1 MSDKLEPLAIVGM
14 SWRFPGEANSAS
26 GFWDIL
32 SNARSAKSRIP
43 EDRFNVDAHYH
54 PSADRNGSIITKE
67 GHFLKEDIAAF
78 DAPFFSMTAAEA
90 EGMDPQHR
98 ILLEVTYE
106 AFENAGMPI
115 KSVAGS
121 QTAVDYEMTSG
132 AEIHTMSPY
141 ASTGC
146 GASMLANRLSW
157 FYDLQGP
164 SLMVDTAC
172 SSSLVGL
179 HLACQ
184 ELRAG
189 KSKMVSSILAPS
201 SSATFLLM
209 GFRFALRATKPE
221 LWRGLSALRF
231 LSPDGQ
237 CHSFDSRANGYGRG
251 EGMGV
256 IIVKPLADALRD
268 NDVIRA
274 VIRGTGI
281 NQDGKTS
288 GITVPSAEAQINLI
302 KSTYETA
309 GLDFSRT
316 TYFEAHGT
324 GTPVGDPLEL
334 SAIGQTI
341 GLAKGEHEYPL
352 LVGSVKSNIGHLE
365 GASGIAGV
373 IKTVLALEQ
382 GMIPAV
388 HGFETPNPRLR
399 LEEWNIKI
407 PTELTQWP
415 TVGLRR
421 ASVNSFGYGGTN
433 AHLILDDAL
442 HYLDERNLT
451 GNHNTQRITG
461 TPLSES
467 TDSGLSIGEEDF
479 PLDKIGGAAKQRLYV
494 FSAPEQDG
502 LSRLAQTY
510 MDFLR
515 SSLSPENNGLAY
527 EKATQIAAL
536 AYTLSER
543 RTVFD
548 WRSFAV
554 AESTE
559 DLLGSL
565 ERSLPKLPRAVKS
578 PSCAFVF
585 TGQGAQ
591 WYAMGRELQEY
602 DIFKQSIVAADKYLI
617 SLGCPWSALE
627 ELNRPEDQ
635 SCINEPQI
643 SQPLCTVLQIALVDL
658 LSHWGLRPKAV
669 VGHSSG
675 EIAAAYAAGALGTQ
689 DAWKIAYFRGVHTA
703 AMASLLPGRKGSM
716 MAASISETSAQ
727 KYIDR
732 LTQGEAVV
740 ACINS
745 PQSVTISGDL
755 SAVTEI
761 ENMLKTDD
769 VWCRKLKVQTAYHSP
784 HMKVIAEKYLESI
797 QDVVP
802 AGSSNITFFSSVTGA
817 EISHG
822 DLSAEYWVK
831 NLLNPVRFSEAVTA
845 LLNHCATKSRRK
857 ATTNVNALIE
867 LGPHS
872 ALQGPLRDI
881 LAAASESYLE
891 SVSYA
896 SILRRGADAK
906 ETALCA
912 AGRLWSLGFKLDLA
926 IVNNMSKTPGSSK
939 ALANLPRYPFNHKR
953 RYWHEPRLN
962 LWRRTR
968 AQPRTDLLGV
978 PSDDHNP
985 IAPRWKNFLRPVE
998 IPWLMDHRIQG
1009 MLVLPGAAMLTMVM
1023 EACQQTAKQSETI
1036 HAYQFRDVT
1045 FLRPLLFTS
1054 PAAAIETLMQL
1065 RPHQMGTKANTAHWT
1080 QFSLLSIG
1088 SDGAAIEHCSGLVKL
1103 IYASKPNEI
1112 DGSAEPTREWELRR
1126 QEYLSIQER
1135 PTKELHVGRLY
1146 DKLNRLGL
1154 QLGPLFQNLTRI
1166 NAGDGFGYGEL
1177 QIPDSA
1183 ARMPENFEYPTPIH
1197 PAVLDGVFQMMISCG
1212 TVKDDSS
1219 AMAPSF
1225 IESLYVSASLPSDAG
1240 SLLRGFSTLGPK
1252 LRLQQSGTVV
1262 MSDDTWSEPKVL
1274 LEGFVCKEL
1283 SSRLNRAQRN
1293 LCTQLMWK
1301 KDVECSHST
1310 MRTLLN
1316 TQRFSLDPA
1325 IAGRASLCDQ
1335 AVSEYVKKSLAM
1347 LSTEVDKERDG
1358 VLQQYINWMRSLSDQ
1373 SFSDEST
1380 CALND
1385 ESPRMLKAIEA
1396 VGSKLEEIMN
1406 PHTDSNA
1413 LTKSLISEFI
1423 DDCLGQSF
1431 INSVVV
1437 ELLDHAGFVSPNI
1450 EILEIGNGSTSCA
1463 ASVLD
1468 RLSDKTSGSA
1478 RLKRYTFTNRSQE
1491 SLDSAQDCLAD
1502 REMVDFRL
1510 LDIGQDLKMQGFES
1524 EKFDYIIFNEFLPTA
1539 GDLESGLCN
1548 LRKLLKDCGKLLLG
1562 AITKAQ
1568 LRTAF
1573 VLGLDP
1579 RWWSHYKDDH
1589 IRAFPLNEDAWERVL
1604 KESGFAGVQHI
1615 VHDSDAVDLHQLSL
1629 MVSSVERT
1637 NSFNFSEVIILK
1649 PDVCDTDVAA
1659 LSANFA
1665 GLLVKLGFTV
1675 SERNWD
1681 TIGDVSGKAL
1691 VSFWEIDNPVLGEM
1705 SEPVFEVVK
1714 GIVLNSG
1721 GVLWITRGGQV
1732 SGPFKPFSGVST
1744 GFFRALRSEDPEK
1757 RLGTFDLSLGLDLH
1771 SELAATLVSEVFEG
1785 LFSSSERE
1793 TRDYEFAEDGCCLYV
1808 PRLVEEPG
1816 LNSAMAAL
1824 NEKPRPVMEK
1834 LLQDERPLKMEL
1846 GEPGLLNTFQF
1857 VEDRQFQEPLN
1868 ADYVELKV
1876 LCTGLNFVDVM
1887 AALGQVPTPTLGCE
1901 VGGIITKVGSAVTK
1915 FKPGDTVA
1923 GMLQGSFNTHVR
1935 IRQTI
1940 IQHVPAHMTVEA
1952 AATVITAFSTAWI
1965 GLVNRARLRRG
1976 ETALIH
1982 SGAGGVG
1989 QAAIQICQH
1998 FGVEVY
2004 TTVGSVAKKDL
2015 LMDRYGIPE
2024 DHIFSSRDGTFA
2036 QGIMRMTK
2044 RRGVDVV
2051 LNSVSGE
2058 SLRQSWHC
2066 LADFGRFIEI
2076 GKRDL
2081 LGNTGLDMQP
2091 FLRGVSYIGV
2101 NLEQFHPTSEVHM
2114 ELSEALQDIFNL
2126 LSDRKLRELYPI
2138 TTYTYSEVE
2147 QAFRGL
2153 QSGKVFG
2160 KIVVRASP
2168 DDIVPVLPR
2177 ANPPFTLD
2185 ANATYLLAGGLGGI
2199 GRSIADMLQ
2208 SHGARYLAFLSRSGD
2223 SKPEAQRFLKQL
2235 SRYGCTAK
2243 AYSCD
2248 ISDREAVFQAVRQCS
2263 TELPPIKGFVQC
2275 SMVLKDGLFDN
2286 MTYDDWTVCTRAKI
2300 QGSWN
2305 LHEALP
2311 RDLDF
2316 FVMLSSISGVI
2327 GNPGQ
2332 ANYSAGNVY
2341 EDALA
2346 HFRRRQGLEATAL
2359 DLGAVRDIGY
2369 LAESGDAANMSH
2381 LQALQVSEAD
2391 IHSLLEIVI
2400 TRRKLKNDNIP
2411 PQVVTGLVAGDEME
2425 EIVQRTRWARDVK
2438 FSILWKTSESGA
2450 DAGVLAGLDAF
2461 TKAESLVAAAAIVED
2476 IIISRIAKVLMMPV
2490 EDISNTQPLH
2500 SYGVDSLIAV
2510 EMRAWIAKEF
2520 HTEISVFDILSPV
2533 PLSGLAM
2540 KIVQESNL
2548 LPDRLKQE
2556 MQGNEE
2562 PAETK

>member
-1 MSDKLEPLAIVGM
+1 MSTMSTMSDKLEPLAIVGM

-32 SNARSAKSRIP
+32 SHGRSAKSRIP
-43 EDRFNVDAHYH
+43 EDRFNADAYYH
-54 PSADRNGSIITKE
+54 PSADRNGSITTKE
-67 GHFLKEDIAAF
+67 GHFLKDDIAAF

-90 EGMDPQHR
+90 DGMDPQHR
-98 ILLEVTYE
+98 FLLEVTYE
-106 AFENAGMPI
+106 AFENAGISI

-121 QTAVDYEMTSG
+121 QTAVMVGCFTSDYEVLSG
-132 AEIHTMSPY
+132 IEINAMSPY
-141 ASTGC
+141 TSTGC

-157 FYDLQGP
+157 FYDLQGIADWEQQIGINHP
-164 SLMVDTAC
+164 VPKQQCCCLS
-172 SSSLVGL
+172 
-179 HLACQ
+179 
-184 ELRAG
+184 
-189 KSKMVSSILAPS
+189 
-201 SSATFLLM
+201 FLT
-209 GFRFALRATKPE
+209 GFHFGSRGTKPE
-221 LWRGLSALRF
+221 LWRGLTALRF

-256 IIVKPLADALRD
+256 VVIKPLADALKD

-274 VIRGTGI
+274 VIRGTGT

-302 KSTYETA
+302 KSTYEAA
-309 GLDFSRT
+309 GLDFSKT

-324 GTPVGDPLEL
+324 GTPVGDPLEI

-341 GLAKGEHEYPL
+341 GLAKGELDYPL

-407 PTELTQWP
+407 PSELTQWP
-415 TVGLRR
+415 TAGLRR

-442 HYLDERNLT
+442 HYLEERNLT
-451 GNHNTQRITG
+451 GNHNTQSVTG
-461 TPLSES
+461 TPLSLS
-467 TDSGLSIGEEDF
+467 TDSGLSVGEDESL
-479 PLDKIGGAAKQRLYV
+479 LDKIGNVAKQKLFV

-502 LSRLAQTY
+502 LARLSQTY
-510 MDFLR
+510 TDFLR
-515 SSLSPENNGLAY
+515 RSLSPETNELAY
-527 EKATQIAAL
+527 EKATQIAGL

-543 RTVFD
+543 RTIFD

-559 DLLGSL
+559 DLLASL
-565 ERSLPKLPRAVKS
+565 ERSLPQLPRAVKS

-602 DIFKQSIVAADKYLI
+602 ETFKQSIIAADEYLV
-617 SLGCPWSALE
+617 SLGCPWSVLE

-635 SCINEPQI
+635 SCIHEPRI
-643 SQPLCTVLQIALVDL
+643 SQPLCTILQVALVNL
-658 LSHWGLRPKAV
+658 LSHWGLHPRAV

-675 EIAAAYAAGALGTQ
+675 EIAAAYAAGALTIQ
-689 DAWKIAYFRGVHTA
+689 SAWKIAYFRGVHSA
-703 AMASLLPGRKGSM
+703 AVASLLPGRKGSM
-716 MAASISETSAQ
+716 MAASISEAVAQ
-727 KYIDR
+727 TYIDR
-732 LTQGEAVV
+732 VTQGDAVV

-745 PQSVTISGDL
+745 PQSVTISGDF
-755 SAVTEI
+755 SAVAEM

-769 VWCRKLKVQTAYHSP
+769 IWCRKLKVQTAYHSP
-784 HMKVIAEKYLESI
+784 HMKAIAQQYLESI
-797 QDVVP
+797 QDVLP
-802 AGSSNITFFSSVTGA
+802 TESSGISFFSSVTGA

-822 DLSAEYWVK
+822 DLSSEYWVK
-831 NLLNPVRFSEAVTA
+831 NLLSPVRFSEAATA
-845 LLNHCATKSRRK
+845 LLNHCATKSRRG
-857 ATTNVNALIE
+857 AITNINALIE

-881 LAAASESYLE
+881 LAAASESYLK
-891 SVSYA
+891 SVSYT
-896 SILRRGADAK
+896 SILRRGADAN

-912 AGRLWSLGFKLDLA
+912 AGRLWSLGFKLSLA
-926 IVNNMSKTPGSSK
+926 IVNNASESPSSSK
-939 ALANLPRYPFNHKR
+939 ALVNLPRYPFNHKR
-953 RYWHEPRLN
+953 RYWHESRAN
-962 LWRRTR
+962 LSRRTR
-968 AQPRTDLLGV
+968 SQPRTDLLGL
-978 PSDDHNP
+978 PADDHNP

-998 IPWLMDHRIQG
+998 TPWLMDHRIQG
-1009 MLVLPGAAMLTMVM
+1009 MLILPGAAMLTMVL
-1023 EACQQTAKQSETI
+1023 EACEQSAKQSETI
-1036 HAYQFRDVT
+1036 HGYQFRDVS
-1045 FLRPLLFTS
+1045 FHRPMVFTS
-1054 PAAAIETLMQL
+1054 PAAATETSMQL
-1065 RPHQMGTKANTAHWT
+1065 RPHQTGTRANTAHWT
-1080 QFSLLSIG
+1080 QFSLLSLG
-1088 SDGAAIEHCSGLVKL
+1088 ADGATIEHCSGLVKI
-1103 IYASKPNEI
+1103 IYAPRPNEI
-1112 DGSAEPTREWELRR
+1112 DSSTEQSREWELRR

-1135 PTKELHVGRLY
+1135 PTKEIHVGRLY
-1146 DKLNRLGL
+1146 DKLSRLGL

-1166 NAGDGFGYGEL
+1166 SAGDGFGFGEL

-1183 ARMPENFEYPTPIH
+1183 TRMPENFEYPTPIH
-1197 PAVLDGVFQMMISCG
+1197 PVVLDGVFQMMICCG
-1212 TVKDDSS
+1212 TVKDNFS

-1225 IESLYVSASLPSDAG
+1225 IESLYVSASLPRDPG

-1252 LRLQQSGTVV
+1252 LRLQQSGSVF
-1262 MSDDTWSEPKVL
+1262 MSDDTWGEPKIV

-1283 SSRLNRAQRN
+1283 SSRVHRAQRK
-1293 LCTQLMWK
+1293 LCTQLLWK
-1301 KDVECSHST
+1301 KDAECSPST
-1310 MRTLLN
+1310 IHTILN
-1316 TQRFSLDPA
+1316 PERFSLDPA
-1325 IAGRASLCDQ
+1325 IARGASLCDQ
-1335 AVSEYVKKSLAM
+1335 AVSEHVTKSLGM
-1347 LSTEVDKERDG
+1347 LSTEVGKEMDG
-1358 VLQQYINWMRSLSDQ
+1358 VLQKYISWMRDISHQ
-1373 SFSDEST
+1373 SSSEAST
-1380 CALND
+1380 CALDD
-1385 ESPRMLKAIEA
+1385 EPPRMLQAIEA
-1396 VGSKLEEIMN
+1396 VGSQLKEIMD
-1406 PHTDSNA
+1406 PGSDSHTR
-1413 LTKSLISEFI
+1413 TKSLISWFI
-1423 DDCLGQSF
+1423 EDCLGQSF
-1431 INSVVV
+1431 INSVVA
-1437 ELLDHAGFVSPNI
+1437 ELIDHAGFVSPNI
-1450 EILEIGNGSTSCA
+1450 EILEIGSGSTSCA

-1468 RLSDKTSGSA
+1468 RLCNKTWGSA
-1478 RLKRYTFTNRSQE
+1478 RLKKYVLTNRTQA
-1491 SLDSAQDCLAD
+1491 SLDSAQGSLSD

-1510 LDIGQDLKMQGFES
+1510 LDIGQDPKVQGFEF
-1524 EKFDYIIFNEFLPTA
+1524 EKFDYIIFNELLPTA
-1539 GDLESGLCN
+1539 GDLECGMRN
-1548 LRKLLKDCGKLLLG
+1548 LRGLLKNDGKLLLG

-1568 LRTAF
+1568 LRTTF

-1579 RWWSHYKDDH
+1579 RWWSHNKDDSVPG
-1589 IRAFPLNEDAWERVL
+1589 FPLDEGAWAGVL
-1604 KESGFAGVQHI
+1604 EKSGFAGVQHI
-1615 VHDSDAVDLHQLSL
+1615 IHDSEDANVHQLSL
-1629 MVSSVERT
+1629 MVSSVERAI
-1637 NSFNFSEVIILK
+1637 SFDFSEVVIVN
-1649 PDVCDTDVAA
+1649 PDICATDVSTFA
-1659 LSANFA
+1659 ANFA
-1665 GLLVKLGFTV
+1665 GLLMKLGLSV
-1675 SERNWD
+1675 SQRNWD
-1681 TIGDVSGKAL
+1681 TIGDVSGKVL
-1691 VSFWEIDNPVLGEM
+1691 VSFWEIDSPVLGEM

-1714 GIVLNSG
+1714 DMALNSA

-1732 SGPFKPFSGVST
+1732 SGPFKPYSGVCT
-1744 GFFRALRSEDPEK
+1744 GFFRALRSESPEK
-1757 RLGTFDLSLGLDLH
+1757 RLGTFDLSLGLDLQ
-1771 SELAATLVSEVFEG
+1771 SELAATLVSEVFDS
-1785 LFSSSERE
+1785 LFRATERE
-1793 TRDYEFAEDGCCLYV
+1793 TRDYEFAEDECCLYV
-1808 PRLVEEPG
+1808 PRLVEDPA
-1816 LNSAMAAL
+1816 LNSAMGAL
-1824 NEKPRPVMEK
+1824 NEKPRPAMEK
-1834 LLQDERPLKMEL
+1834 LLQEERPLKMEL

-1857 VEDRQFQEPLN
+1857 VDDKQFEEPLRG
-1868 ADYVELKV
+1868 DYVEVKV
-1876 LCTGLNFVDVM
+1876 QCTGLNFVDVM

-1901 VGGIITKVGSAVTK
+1901 VGGIITKIGPAVTK

-1923 GMLQGSFNTHVR
+1923 GMLQGSFGTHVR

-1952 AATVITAFSTAWI
+1952 AVTVITAFLTAWI
-1965 GLVNRARLRRG
+1965 GLVSRARLRRG

-1998 FGVEVY
+1998 LGVEVY
-2004 TTVGSVAKKDL
+2004 TTVGSVVKKDL
-2015 LMDRYGIPE
+2015 LMERYRIPG
-2024 DHIFSSRDGTFA
+2024 DHIFNSRDGNFA
-2036 QGIMRMTK
+2036 QGVMRMTK

-2051 LNSVSGE
+2051 LNSLSGE
-2058 SLRQSWHC
+2058 FLRQSWHC

-2091 FLRGVSYIGV
+2091 FLRGVSYMGV
-2101 NLEQFHPTSEVHM
+2101 NLEQFHPTSAAHM
-2114 ELSEALQDIFNL
+2114 ELSEALQDIFDL
-2126 LSDRKLRELYPI
+2126 LSINKLRELYPI
-2138 TTYTYSEVE
+2138 TIYTYSEVE
-2147 QAFRGL
+2147 QAFRAL
-2153 QSGKVFG
+2153 QSGKVLG

-2177 ANPPFTLD
+2177 ANPSFTLD

-2223 SKPEAQRFLKQL
+2223 SKPEAQAFLKQL

-2248 ISDREAVFQAVRQCS
+2248 ISDREKVFQAIRQCS
-2263 TELPPIKGFVQC
+2263 SELPPIKGLVQC

-2286 MTYDDWTVCTRAKI
+2286 MSYDDWTACTRAKI

-2311 RDLDF
+2311 KHLDF
-2316 FVMLSSISGVI
+2316 FVMLSSISGII

-2332 ANYSAGNVY
+2332 ANYSAANVY
-2341 EDALA
+2341 EDGLA

-2369 LAESGDAANMSH
+2369 LAESENAANMSH
-2381 LQALQVSEAD
+2381 LQALQVSETD
-2391 IHSLLEIVI
+2391 IHSLLEVVI
-2400 TRRKLKNDNIP
+2400 TRRRLGDDGIP
-2411 PQVVTGLVAGDEME
+2411 AQVVTGLVTGDEME
-2425 EIVQRTRWARDVK
+2425 EVIQRTSWARDVK
-2438 FSILWKTSESGA
+2438 FSILWKTSESSA

-2476 IIISRIAKVLMMPV
+2476 IIISRIAQVLMMPV

-2500 SYGVDSLIAV
+2500 SYGVDSLVAV
-2510 EMRAWIAKEF
+2510 EMRAWMAKEF
-2520 HTEISVFDILSPV
+2520 QTELSVFDILSSI

-2556 MQGNEE
+2556 VQENEAS
-2562 PAETK
+2562 AEIK